1 MNVNQISSKS
11 KNTSMT
17 IYVHHQD
24 HHDHNGHHDDNG
36 HHDHNDD
43 DPPALS
49 KLPPQVLPGILLRR
63 QTLGFV

>member
-1 MNVNQISSKS
+1 MIMLMMNVNSLFGL
-11 KNTSMT
+11 
-17 IYVHHQD
+17 YHDDD
-24 HHDHNGHHDDNG
+24 HHYHQNHHNN
-36 HHDHNDD
+36 HDHNDD

>member
-1 MNVNQISSKS
+1 MSIMIIKIN
-11 KNTSMT
+11 NTRMI
-17 IYVHHQD
+17 IYVHNQD
-24 HHDHNGHHDDNG
+24 HHDRNGHDDHHGHHDFY
-36 HHDHNDD
+36 DD